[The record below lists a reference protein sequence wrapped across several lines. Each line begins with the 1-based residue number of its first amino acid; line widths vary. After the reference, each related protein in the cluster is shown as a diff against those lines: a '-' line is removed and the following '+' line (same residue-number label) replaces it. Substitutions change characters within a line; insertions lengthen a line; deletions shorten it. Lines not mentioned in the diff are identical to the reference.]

1 MSMSLSFE
9 LVLAYM
15 ILIPFIIANIIFAMG
30 SLFQNKTA
38 KFLQRALKVEEK
50 FSKSQNK
57 RYKVFRYVNF
67 IIWLTV
73 GIVNMFSLDN
83 LISIGAI
90 LVLFAFRSGT
100 TLSKRFIF
108 GIHDIRVMK
117 QHLSD
122 KKITKIISRVVKI
135 GIIIELMFI
144 FMWGILYKYLS
155 VSVKTTLGIEV
166 NVLVMI
172 LWSTGFIYGIVFS
185 LILSVLSK
193 DIILTNEI
201 GIVLLLSGEFVREK
215 IKKTKIIPKFFK
227 H

>member
-1 MSMSLSFE
+1 M
-9 LVLAYM
+9 
-15 ILIPFIIANIIFAMG
+15 
-30 SLFQNKTA
+30 
-38 KFLQRALKVEEK
+38 
-50 FSKSQNK
+50 
-57 RYKVFRYVNF
+57 NF
-67 IIWLTV
+67 IIWLIV
-73 GIVNMFSLDN
+73 GIVNVFSLDN

-90 LVLFAFRSGT
+90 LVLFAFRSGI

-117 QHLSD
+117 LHLSD

-185 LILSVLSK
+185 LILSVFSK

-215 IKKTKIIPKFFK
+215 IKKTKFIPKFFK